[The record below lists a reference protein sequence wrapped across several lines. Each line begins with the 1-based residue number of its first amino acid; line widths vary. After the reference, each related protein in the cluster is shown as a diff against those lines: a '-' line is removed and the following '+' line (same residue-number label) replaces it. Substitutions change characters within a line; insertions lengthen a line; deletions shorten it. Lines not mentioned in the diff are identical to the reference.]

1 MKLGLF
7 VDIPSGV
14 AMIDTIVI
22 RLECIEEAKVSGN
35 PFACAIITLQE
46 ECIDNSKLVDYKLE
60 NPVFVQYCHGERIY

>member
-7 VDIPSGV
+7 VNIPSGV

-22 RLECIEEAKVSGN
+22 RLECIEEAKVSGK

-46 ECIDNSKLVDYKLE
+46 ECIDNSKLVAFYNRKPSVCAILPWWGD
-60 NPVFVQYCHGERIY
+60 